1 MISSFYCCRKCKGH
15 VYHFFFSFKNSAS
28 NILDTN
34 WFSCFPG
41 SIWFIHD
48 LYYQPEKLYHFSR
61 FFLILLIFPL
71 KTDSFT
77 VSELFFFL
85 VDVVLNCCNLSGV
98 SVNDTLQLKNTSFLS
113 LSFAWNCMFLVP
125 KPLGKRRKN
134 ATFNNAF
141 QI

>member
-1 MISSFYCCRKCKGH
+1 MQGTCLSL
-15 VYHFFFSFKNSAS
+15 FFSFKNSAS

-98 SVNDTLQLKNTSFLS
+98 SINDTLQLKNTSFLS